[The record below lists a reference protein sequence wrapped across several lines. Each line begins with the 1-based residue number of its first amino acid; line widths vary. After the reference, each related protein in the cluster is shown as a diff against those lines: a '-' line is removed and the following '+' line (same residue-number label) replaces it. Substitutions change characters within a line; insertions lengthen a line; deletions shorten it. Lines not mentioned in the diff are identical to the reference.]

1 MGYKEEEE
9 AAMCLHDN
17 VVEVG
22 VEQFTYWGKED
33 IFSMAEFQR
42 VECQDCKRTFLLDDL
57 HDLG

>member
-1 MGYKEEEE
+1 
-9 AAMCLHDN
+9 MCLHDN

-33 IFSMAEFQR
+33 IFSMAEFQH
-42 VECQDCKRTFLLDDL
+42 VQCMDCKRTFLLDDL